1 MKDSTAVVI
10 RREDYRPPPYTIER
24 VDLTFQL
31 DETATRV
38 TAKSLVVRAPGTP
51 ADAKGKSI
59 SFGVRPEDLRVATGG
74 AGVLFEGKV
83 DYIEQLGEVQLVY
96 VDIGRPN
103 EPVTAKLPGNADVK
117 RGETL
122 RLSADAG
129 DLHIFD
135 DKGLSFA
142 RPRIEAKAA

>member
-1 MKDSTAVVI
+1 MKWVI
-10 RREDYRPPPYTIER
+10 LVLVIIILVQLAIIVMRDPKRGGSVGIHG
-24 VDLTFQL
+24 VDGKKK
-31 DETATRV
+31 V
-38 TAKSLVVRAPGTP
+38 GKGTL
-51 ADAKGKSI
+51 DAKGKAI
-59 SFGVRPEDLRVATGG
+59 SFGVRPEDLRIVG
-74 AGVLFEGKV
+74 AGANVLFEGKV

-103 EPVTAKLPGNADVK
+103 EPVTAKLPGNAEIQ
-117 RGETL
+117 RGATL
-122 RLSADAG
+122 RLTADAG